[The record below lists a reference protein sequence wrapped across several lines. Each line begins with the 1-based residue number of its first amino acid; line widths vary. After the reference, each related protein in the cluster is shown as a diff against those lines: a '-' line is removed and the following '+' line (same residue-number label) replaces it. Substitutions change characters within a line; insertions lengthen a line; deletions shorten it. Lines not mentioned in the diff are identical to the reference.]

1 MLFKGFFIYI
11 CIMKNQIIDKYLR
24 GHLVYHYDGWYWVLH
39 PESKEWVVNFADS
52 GYIFF
57 NRDFWYRFSLFFPVN
72 DATDN
77 IRNWVVYK
85 LGVPLSKHCYPDYIP
100 HEYNWKDE
108 FEESIIEEVI
118 SNGDFCF
125 SIT

>member
-1 MLFKGFFIYI
+1 MVNKAIDLYV
-11 CIMKNQIIDKYLR
+11 KNFS
-24 GHLVYHYDGWYWVLH
+24 VYHYKGWYWIIH
-39 PESKEWVVNFADS
+39 PVNREWVVNVSDS
-52 GYIFF
+52 GYTFF
-57 NRDFWYRFSLFFPVN
+57 NRDFWKVFFEFYPSK
-72 DATDN
+72 DLDKD
-77 IRNWVVYK
+77 IHNWVVYK